1 MPPKVPPP
9 PGIAGKAPTSSEAQT
24 LIGLLTSAQQI
35 ELQSAFRQFDVDGN
49 GTMCVPPTVSPAAQA
64 APSANTSAHTRIK
77 PLDDPPTPHNLFS
90 LTRACASLVRS
101 DSTELKAV
109 MTQLGSPMSDQQVKA
124 IIDTLDMDSNG
135 KIEWAEFASL
145 MADRWLR
152 HEGATD
158 MHLALGLLRPED
170 GLDEDDDDAEIAVER
185 IGKLLMGAGEKPLIA
200 AEWAEMKQLMDPKG
214 TGRVSVKAF
223 RDLPCWA
230 PPDLPGQ
237 ELLRAHQKRREQ
249 GLQAGD
255 TVVTSP

>member
-1 MPPKVPPP
+1 
-9 PGIAGKAPTSSEAQT
+9 
-24 LIGLLTSAQQI
+24 
-35 ELQSAFRQFDVDGN
+35 
-49 GTMCVPPTVSPAAQA
+49 
-64 APSANTSAHTRIK
+64 
-77 PLDDPPTPHNLFS
+77 
-90 LTRACASLVRS
+90 
-101 DSTELKAV
+101 
-109 MTQLGSPMSDQQVKA
+109 MSDQQVKA

-237 ELLRAHQKRREQ
+237 ELLRAHQKRREVAS
-249 GLQAGD
+249 GRYGGHKPIECGRKTMSGGSGSALDAR
-255 TVVTSP
+255 TTIRPSLPF